1 MGRSNATAYQMK
13 FVAQI
18 NEEIFYLTSV
28 VRLLLRELS
37 GLKREGGTV
46 PRQTAQR
53 PVKRPTRGPRYRSS

>member
-1 MGRSNATAYQMK
+1 MK

-28 VRLLLRELS
+28 VRLLLRELY

-46 PRQTAQR
+46 YRQKPLSAHRAQDPKGIFR
-53 PVKRPTRGPRYRSS
+53 